1 MKQSLSIFLQDR
13 RFGACLSLKTN
24 LAISSLSSADKT
36 TVFRGLFLEGGGD
49 LISLFSRKEHTCQ
62 KATSSFDIRYSTFD
76 IPYPLFNILRLH
88 HSLFLVHRFIILTNF
103 IIRHS
108 LFVIHHSPG
117 TTTEKTAHPFFDP
130 SIPVALLQAKDH
142 PNQK

>member
-62 KATSSFDIRYSTFD
+62 KATSSFDI
-76 IPYPLFNILRLH
+76 
-88 HSLFLVHRFIILTNF
+88 
-103 IIRHS
+103 
-108 LFVIHHSPG
+108 HHSPG
-117 TTTEKTAHPFFDP
+117 TTTEKTAHPFFDL
-130 SIPVALLQAKDH
+130 SIPVALLRAKDH